1 MAPVPHPCVLQEHL
15 QSSMVAL
22 ATFSGESISEASA
35 SDAVRV
41 RAALHLPVAQTLAS
55 LLGFQPFTRVT
66 NTD

>member
-22 ATFSGESISEASA
+22 ATFSGESISEAS
-35 SDAVRV
+35 DAVRV
-41 RAALHLPVAQTLAS
+41 RAALLLPVAQTSAS

-66 NTD
+66 YTD